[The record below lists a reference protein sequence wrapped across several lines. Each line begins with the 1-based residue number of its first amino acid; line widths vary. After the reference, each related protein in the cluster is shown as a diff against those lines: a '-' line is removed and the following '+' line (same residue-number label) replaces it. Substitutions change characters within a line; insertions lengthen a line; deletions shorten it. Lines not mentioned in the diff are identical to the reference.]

1 MNTLADYFKSSAKV
15 QSATGF
21 SMIFLGMITIFFPF
35 VSSTLFTGLLALSIA
50 GGGVATM
57 IYAFY
62 AQGRKSKILQ
72 FLLGLL
78 ALVAAFFVY
87 MTPILSMYSL
97 TAIAILYLFAD
108 GIFGLF
114 SAYKQRK
121 VKGSGWLVFSAI
133 CSLLLAVML
142 TMDWPVSGLYA
153 VGMFVGVKLIV
164 SGWTLTIL
172 GFTQH
177 KLTNKAESYVNSSE
191 YVVS

>member
-1 MNTLADYFKSSAKV
+1 MNTITDYFKSSAKI
-15 QSATGF
+15 QSAAGF
-21 SMIFLGMITIFFPF
+21 SMILLGMITIFYPF
-35 VSSTLFTGLLALSIA
+35 LSSAVFTGLLALSIA
-50 GGGVATM
+50 GGGAAAIV
-57 IYAFY
+57 YAFY
-62 AQGRKSKILQ
+62 APDRKSKILQ
-72 FLLGLL
+72 FLMGLL
-78 ALVAAFFVY
+78 AIVAAFFVY
-87 MTPILSMYSL
+87 LTPILSMYSI

-142 TMDWPVSGLYA
+142 VMDWPVSGLYA

-164 SGWTLTIL
+164 SGWTLTIV

-177 KLTNKAESYVNSSE
+177 RFTNKAESYAKNNE
-191 YVVS
+191 FVVG